1 MDFIE
6 QLEIVAICTPKK
18 HFFDSHTFKA
28 DIGQHFDKS
37 DSSGVKHNLATLVTV
52 ILGFIRSTN
61 NQVIMENESH
71 NSTRNG
77 NSQHLPSGASLQF
90 IHSVLVL

>member
-1 MDFIE
+1 M
-6 QLEIVAICTPKK
+6 AILLKLTLDNILIK
-18 HFFDSHTFKA
+18 
-28 DIGQHFDKS
+28 KS
-37 DSSGVKHNLATLVTV
+37 DSSRVKHNLATLVTV

-77 NSQHLPSGASLQF
+77 NSQHLPSASLQF